1 MLKTGIIL
9 KNKYRVKSMPKTT
22 AKVFKDLKDGDIIE
36 ISLELTYSRS
46 GGNNN
51 SLYAYYPKI
60 NGIVC
65 SGIPIIQKLIE
76 RGMVLEETC

>member
-9 KNKYRVKSMPKTT
+9 KNKYRIKSMPKTT

-36 ISLELTYSRS
+36 ISLELTHSR
-46 GGNNN
+46 GGDNN

-76 RGMVLEETC
+76 RGMVLEEIC